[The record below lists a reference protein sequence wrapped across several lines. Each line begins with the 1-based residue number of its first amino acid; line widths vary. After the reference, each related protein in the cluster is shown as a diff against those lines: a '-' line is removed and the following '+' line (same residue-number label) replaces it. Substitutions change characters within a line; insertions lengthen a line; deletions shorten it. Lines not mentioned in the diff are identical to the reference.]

1 MGVIPTSKLESGMVL
16 AGEVEDVN
24 GRLLLA
30 KGEEIQPSH
39 IRVLKMWGVSEV
51 DIVGD
56 VETGDS
62 VEAEIDPDQIARRA
76 IERGH

>member
-16 AGEVEDVN
+16 AGEVKDVN

-39 IRVLKMWGVSEV
+39 IRVFKMWGVSEV
-51 DIVGD
+51 NIVGE
-56 VETGDS
+56 VEIEDS
-62 VEAEIDPDQIARRA
+62 AETDIDPH
-76 IERGH
+76 GNTGLPKPCC